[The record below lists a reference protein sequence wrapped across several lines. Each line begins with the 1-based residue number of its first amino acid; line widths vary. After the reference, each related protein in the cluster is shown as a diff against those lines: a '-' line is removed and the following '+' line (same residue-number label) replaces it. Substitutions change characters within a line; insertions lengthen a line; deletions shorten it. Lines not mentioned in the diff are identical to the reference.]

1 MKAKQKGI
9 NKLEGPV
16 TDVPIELPERRAYV
30 KCPGCRR
37 VIDQELLARNL
48 DVCPRCGHHLRL
60 GARAR
65 RYPRGSAVL
74 RVGDV
79 TTCMGLVLEG
89 AVRLEKEDYWGNRT
103 ILASFGPGQSFA
115 EVYACEPGLP
125 LDLNVVAA
133 EGALVLLMD
142 VRRVTSLCPA
152 SCAFHARLVRNLLGI
167 VARRA
172 HALTRKIE
180 HTSQRTTRAKLLSY
194 LSDQAKAAE
203 ASRFAIPFDRQELAD
218 YLSVDRSAM
227 CAELSRM
234 RKAGIIDFHKNVF
247 ELGEGSTL

>member
-1 MKAKQKGI
+1 MDDKAFKVPEPLISRSPLFRGIESHEVQDMLTCLDARQRYVPKGDA
-9 NKLEGPV
+9 L
-16 TDVPIELPERRAYV
+16 
-30 KCPGCRR
+30 
-37 VIDQELLARNL
+37 
-48 DVCPRCGHHLRL
+48 
-60 GARAR
+60 
-65 RYPRGSAVL
+65 L

-115 EVYACEPGLP
+115 EVYACEPGFP

-133 EGALVLLMD
+133 EDALVLLMD

-194 LSDQAKAAE
+194 LSDQARAAGT
-203 ASRFAIPFDRQELAD
+203 SRFTVPFDRQELAD

-234 RKAGIIDFHKNVF
+234 KRDGLIDYNRNQF
-247 ELGEGSTL
+247 EIVRRSAL

>member
-1 MKAKQKGI
+1 MDRQDR
-9 NKLEGPV
+9 E
-16 TDVPIELPERRAYV
+16 TRRAENQVWNGWGDYAR
-30 KCPGCRR
+30 KP
-37 VIDQELLARNL
+37 ELLTFDRAGDAELYGNT
-48 DVCPRCGHHLRL
+48 VL
-60 GARAR
+60 GLAC
-65 RYPRGSAVL
+65 RYYDFDRFRPLLNEFHRSAQEAL
-74 RVGDV
+74 YTDIFF
-79 TTCMGLVLEG
+79 LVLEG

-133 EGALVLLMD
+133 EDALVLLMD

-234 RKAGIIDFHKNVF
+234 RKEGIIDFHKNVF

>member
-1 MKAKQKGI
+1 MDDKAFKVPEPLISRSPLFRGI
-9 NKLEGPV
+9 ESHEVQDML
-16 TDVPIELPERRAYV
+16 TCLDARQRYVPKSDAL
-30 KCPGCRR
+30 
-37 VIDQELLARNL
+37 
-48 DVCPRCGHHLRL
+48 
-60 GARAR
+60 
-65 RYPRGSAVL
+65 L

-133 EGALVLLMD
+133 EDALVLLMD

-194 LSDQAKAAE
+194 LSDQARAAGT
-203 ASRFAIPFDRQELAD
+203 SRFTVPFDRQELAD

-234 RKAGIIDFHKNVF
+234 RKEGIIDYRKNVF
-247 ELGEGSTL
+247 ELGEGSAL

>member
-1 MKAKQKGI
+1 MDDKAFKVPEPLISRSPLFRGIESHEVQDMLTCLDARQRYVPKGDA
-9 NKLEGPV
+9 L
-16 TDVPIELPERRAYV
+16 
-30 KCPGCRR
+30 
-37 VIDQELLARNL
+37 
-48 DVCPRCGHHLRL
+48 
-60 GARAR
+60 
-65 RYPRGSAVL
+65 L

-115 EVYACEPGLP
+115 EVYAC
-125 LDLNVVAA
+125 DLNVVAA
-133 EGALVLLMD
+133 EDALVLLMD

-194 LSDQAKAAE
+194 LSDQARAAGT
-203 ASRFAIPFDRQELAD
+203 SRFTVPFDRQELAD

-234 RKAGIIDFHKNVF
+234 RKEGIIDYRKNVF
-247 ELGEGSTL
+247 ELGEGSAL